1 MIAPLVEQDLPFYEP
16 AIAEP
21 AVTAL
26 NDFAHSMG
34 LLTGAVPSEQVV
46 ATGFRPLWHGEP

>member
-1 MIAPLVEQDLPFYEP
+1 MIAPLVEQDLPFYGP

-21 AVTAL
+21 AVAAL

-34 LLTGAVPSEQVV
+34 LLTGAVPYEQVV
-46 ATGFRPLWHGEP
+46 AAGFRPLWHGEP